1 VYALVKSPFVRDL
14 ELLLDKGLHVFN
26 SGTVSFE
33 GTKVYAN
40 NEYFHHGRYIY
51 LRVPR
56 GKFAKVWAEVKDRD
70 GNKSVVARLL
80 TQGEHFVGNFL
91 FRCEGFVG
99 CSQEYIGHGSVHR
112 ISVTKGHVAK
122 IVQDNKPRLLGE
134 GTHLIESTDFSY
146 DGIVCIVS
154 NLVIVHKTITILR
167 VTLGTVALAW
177 QDSEP
182 VFITK
187 QGLFEYDS
195 PDFEFVEF
203 KDASDRLI
211 HLGAK
216 KIVLLQTGEVGVTYD
231 NGDLADSCQ
240 WKALDQQL
248 DAHLPSLLVDSAKVY
263 SSCDFECRRESL
275 SFCSSQGKKE
285 SYG

>member
-1 VYALVKSPFVRDL
+1 
-14 ELLLDKGLHVFN
+14 
-26 SGTVSFE
+26 
-33 GTKVYAN
+33 
-40 NEYFHHGRYIY
+40 
-51 LRVPR
+51 
-56 GKFAKVWAEVKDRD
+56 
-70 GNKSVVARLL
+70 
-80 TQGEHFVGNFL
+80 
-91 FRCEGFVG
+91 
-99 CSQEYIGHGSVHR
+99 
-112 ISVTKGHVAK
+112 
-122 IVQDNKPRLLGE
+122 LGE

-211 HLGAK
+211 HLGAN

-248 DAHLPSLLVDSAKVY
+248 DAHRPSLLVDSAKVY